1 METYLLINIVFILG
15 VILAFRIKI
24 KKPSKKSLLLL
35 AILLVMTAVF
45 DSIIVGLD
53 IVSYV
58 PSNILG
64 IYIGN
69 APIEDFFYA
78 VLAVLLVP
86 TVWNMMEKKHVK
98 KS

>member
-24 KKPSKKSLLLL
+24 KKPSKKAWLLL
-35 AILLVMTAVF
+35 AILLVLTAIF

-53 IVSYV
+53 IVGYV
-58 PSNILG
+58 PTNILG

-78 VLAVLLVP
+78 VLATLLVP
-86 TVWNMMEKKHVK
+86 VVWNMTEKKRVK